1 MPLHIPINQPAL
13 IHGLFG
19 ISPDRARLYKSQ
31 DFSSQDKL
39 PAKWNQWLF
48 DSSIPHAWMKLLS
61 YLVVSFP
68 PDLSFKY
75 WPIKSD
81 DPDNLS
87 KDVLTQVLA
96 MVGDRRLPLWY
107 TADGYV
113 SADCGLLANGN
124 EPEPLKLALA
134 DAKIPVIYLPD
145 RLRGEAKQIFSD
157 LNLEPRTLC
166 KFLSDKDDLVA
177 SWSKATRQQILEYL
191 LPILVSSEYGK
202 DLVLFPFEDGQ
213 CRSIDVH
220 LTFVHRDDFEA
231 ELFQHDP
238 QHNLNLAMF
247 SRPSLETLQALLK
260 PSQLPHNVRHRSASD
275 ISKYAMVYFFAKI
288 DTDADLVALDP
299 DQISFVARIWTWIQ
313 RNSNF
318 LDDSIANLWLF
329 PVTNGNYRK
338 VKPRSCWAIIP
349 PAGPLSSIVQ
359 KLGEDV
365 SIGSCPVILSGVAG
379 LSSTLLAPLKSTEAG
394 AALQLFNGDL
404 FHILLQWF
412 GESNLTI
419 ANSPDEDKTVIVE
432 NLARGLEKQ
441 LELKHT
447 IDNLLNLRTLPIF
460 RELTW
465 RKDGDNWYVYLLN

>member
-1 MPLHIPINQPAL
+1 MENGPVIHGSLFLVMPLHIPINQPAL

-145 RLRGEAKQIFSD
+145 RLRGKPNKFSPISIS
-157 LNLEPRTLC
+157 NLEP
-166 KFLSDKDDLVA
+166 FA
-177 SWSKATRQQILEYL
+177 SS
-191 LPILVSSEYGK
+191 
-202 DLVLFPFEDGQ
+202 
-213 CRSIDVH
+213 
-220 LTFVHRDDFEA
+220 
-231 ELFQHDP
+231 
-238 QHNLNLAMF
+238 
-247 SRPSLETLQALLK
+247 
-260 PSQLPHNVRHRSASD
+260 
-275 ISKYAMVYFFAKI
+275 
-288 DTDADLVALDP
+288 
-299 DQISFVARIWTWIQ
+299 
-313 RNSNF
+313 
-318 LDDSIANLWLF
+318 
-329 PVTNGNYRK
+329 
-338 VKPRSCWAIIP
+338 
-349 PAGPLSSIVQ
+349 
-359 KLGEDV
+359 
-365 SIGSCPVILSGVAG
+365 
-379 LSSTLLAPLKSTEAG
+379 
-394 AALQLFNGDL
+394 
-404 FHILLQWF
+404 
-412 GESNLTI
+412 
-419 ANSPDEDKTVIVE
+419 
-432 NLARGLEKQ
+432 
-441 LELKHT
+441 
-447 IDNLLNLRTLPIF
+447 
-460 RELTW
+460 
-465 RKDGDNWYVYLLN
+465 